1 MTAAEAMPDDFPD
14 MQTFVLPSRAY
25 LKSFQEQT
33 VPARRAAL
41 EDSRAR
47 FDSTPGEG
55 HDAQL
60 GLLSVIG
67 DALQVVEDV
76 GVMANALTTGYE
88 GLSFYV
94 MATVYES
101 SHVNNFY
108 SQLHRRDSDYFL
120 RLAAL
125 RLGGRSIHEGLEFNP
140 PLTADDDAAIAA
152 AEDATARLL
161 AHNLGHLAKAWETYR
176 QFFHAYKHGAL
187 IANPE
192 DVQLMRDR
200 AEVVAR
206 TAVWRRHREQP
217 EVGANF
223 SLPLAE
229 LAEHAT
235 DVGELAL
242 DVANYI
248 ADTRSVVFTWMRFTD
263 DGRIEHPG
271 PIHTVPWNFWLRSGD
286 IDEDVLAH
294 LEGRFGIV
302 FE

>member
-1 MTAAEAMPDDFPD
+1 MPDDFPD

-25 LKSFQEQT
+25 LKSFEEQT

-41 EDSRAR
+41 EDSRAH
-47 FDSTPGEG
+47 FDAAAGEG

-60 GLLSVIG
+60 ALLGVIG

-108 SQLHRRDSDYFL
+108 SQIHRRDHDYFL
-120 RLAAL
+120 QLAAL
-125 RLGGRSIHEGLEFNP
+125 RLGGRSIHEGLEFDP
-140 PLTADDDAAIAA
+140 PLDADDEAAVEA
-152 AEDATARLL
+152 AEHATARLL

-200 AEVVAR
+200 TDVVAR
-206 TAVWRRHREQP
+206 TAVWRRRRDQP

-223 SLPLAE
+223 SLPLTE
-229 LAEHAT
+229 LAAHAT

-248 ADTRSVVFTWMRFTD
+248 ADTRNVIFAWMRFTE
-263 DGRIEHPG
+263 DGRIENPG
-271 PIHTVPWNFWLRSGD
+271 RIHTVPWNFWLRRGD
-286 IDEDVLAH
+286 IHEDALAH
-294 LEGRFGIV
+294 LEGRFGIR